1 MRNRTLADLDRVVA
15 LGGGHGLGRVLS
27 SLSSLGSRLTGIVT
41 TTDNGGSTGR
51 IRRSEGGI
59 AWGDM
64 RNCLNQ
70 LITEPSVA
78 SAMFEYRFGGN
89 GELSGHNLGNLM
101 LKALD
106 HLSVRPL
113 EAINL
118 IRNLL
123 KVDTHLIP
131 MSEHPVDLMA
141 IDDQGHEVY
150 GEVNIDQL
158 TTPIQELLLTPNVP
172 ATREAV
178 HAINEADLIIIGPGS
193 FYTSL
198 MPILL
203 LKEIAQA
210 LRRTPAPMV
219 YIGNLGRELSLPA
232 ANLKLES
239 KLAIME
245 QYVGKKVIDAVIVGP
260 KVDVSAVKERIVIQE
275 VLEAS
280 DIPYRHNHEDVTWS
294 SIAAGFKGLI
304 TSKVKSRPQCCDDD
318 AMIICG
324 CMARLKKNNSDLH
337 DLLVD
342 YYVVGMTFMSLAGKH
357 CCSDGYIGKRLQKA
371 EGIIEGMLMALDI
384 RLEMDIVVNNS
395 N

>member
-1 MRNRTLADLDRVVA
+1 MRNRTFADLDRVVA
-15 LGGGHGLGRVLS
+15 LGGGHGLGRVMS

-123 KVDTHLIP
+123 KVDAFLIP
-131 MSEHPVDLMA
+131 MSELPVDLMA
-141 IDDQGHEVY
+141 IDADGHEVY

-158 TTPIQELLLTPNVP
+158 TVAPKELMIYPSVP

-178 HAINEADLIIIGPGS
+178 EAIGEADLILIGPGS

-198 MPILL
+198 MPLL
-203 LKEIAQA
+203 LINELAQA
-210 LRRTPAPMV
+210 LRRTPAPVV
-219 YIGNLGRELSLPA
+219 YIGNLGRELSPA
-232 ANLKLES
+232 AASLTLANKLQ
-239 KLAIME
+239 LME
-245 QYVGKKVIDAVIVGP
+245 ERVGKKIIDAVVVGP
-260 KVDVSAVKERIVIQE
+260 KVDTSGMKGRVVIQE
-275 VLEAS
+275 PLEAS
-280 DIPYRHNHEDVTWS
+280 DIKYRHDRH
-294 SIAAGFKGLI
+294 
-304 TSKVKSRPQCCDDD
+304 
-318 AMIICG
+318 
-324 CMARLKKNNSDLH
+324 
-337 DLLVD
+337 LLRV
-342 YYVVGMTFMSLAGKH
+342 
-357 CCSDGYIGKRLQKA
+357 
-371 EGIIEGMLMALDI
+371 ALESAI
-384 RLEMDIVVNNS
+384 QALG
-395 N
+395 

>member
-123 KVDTHLIP
+123 
-131 MSEHPVDLMA
+131 A

-280 DIPYRHNHEDVTWS
+280 DIPYRHDRQ
-294 SIAAGFKGLI
+294 L
-304 TSKVKSRPQCCDDD
+304 
-318 AMIICG
+318 
-324 CMARLKKNNSDLH
+324 LH
-337 DLLVD
+337 NALEK
-342 YYVVGMTFMSLAGKH
+342 A
-357 CCSDGYIGKRLQKA
+357 LQ
-371 EGIIEGMLMALDI
+371 ALG
-384 RLEMDIVVNNS
+384 
-395 N
+395 

>member
-15 LGGGHGLGRVLS
+15 LGGGHGLGRVMS
-27 SLSSLGSRLTGIVT
+27 ALSSLGSRLTGIVT

-78 SAMFEYRFGGN
+78 SAMFEYRFSGN

-123 KVDTHLIP
+123 KVDAFLIP
-131 MSEHPVDLMA
+131 MSEQPVDLMA
-141 IDDQGHEVY
+141 TDNEGHMVY
-150 GEVNIDQL
+150 GEVNIDL
-158 TTPIQELLLTPNVP
+158 LESPVQELMLFPKVH

-178 HAINEADLIIIGPGS
+178 QAIAEADLILIGPGS

-198 MPILL
+198 LPLL
-203 LKEIAQA
+203 LLEDLSQA
-210 LRRTPAPMV
+210 LRRTPAPVV
-219 YIGNLGRELSLPA
+219 YIGNLGKELSVA
-232 ANLKLES
+232 AASLTLKD
-239 KLAIME
+239 KLTIME
-245 QYVGKKVIDAVIVGP
+245 QYVGKPIIDAVIVGP
-260 KVDVSAVKERIVIQE
+260 KVDVSAVSDRVVIQG
-275 VLEAS
+275 VLDAS
-280 DIPYRHNHEDVTWS
+280 DIPYRHDRH
-294 SIAAGFKGLI
+294 
-304 TSKVKSRPQCCDDD
+304 
-318 AMIICG
+318 
-324 CMARLKKNNSDLH
+324 
-337 DLLVD
+337 LLREA
-342 YYVVGMTFMSLAGKH
+342 LE
-357 CCSDGYIGKRLQKA
+357 KA
-371 EGIIEGMLMALDI
+371 VQALG
-384 RLEMDIVVNNS
+384 
-395 N
+395 

>member
-15 LGGGHGLGRVLS
+15 LGGGHGLGRVMS

-70 LITEPSVA
+70 LITEQSVA
-78 SAMFEYRFGGN
+78 SAMFEYRFSGN
-89 GELSGHNLGNLM
+89 GELAGHNLGNLM

-123 KVDTHLIP
+123 KVDAFLIP
-131 MSEHPVDLMA
+131 MSEQPLDLMA
-141 IDDQGHEVY
+141 LDSEGHAVY

-158 TTPIQELLLTPNVP
+158 TQPVQELMLFPSAQ

-178 HAINEADLIIIGPGS
+178 QAIAEADLILIGPGS

-198 MPILL
+198 LPLL
-203 LKEIAQA
+203 LPDNLAQA
-210 LRRTPAPMV
+210 LRRTPAPVV
-219 YIGNLGRELSLPA
+219 YIGNLGKELSVA
-232 ANLKLES
+232 AASLSLND
-239 KLAIME
+239 KLALME
-245 QYVGKKVIDAVIVGP
+245 QYVGKRIIDAVVVGP
-260 KVDVSAVKERIVIQE
+260 TVDVSSVTDRIVIQD

-280 DIPYRHNHEDVTWS
+280 DVPYRHDRRLLR
-294 SIAAGFKGLI
+294 AALERA
-304 TSKVKSRPQCCDDD
+304 VQ
-318 AMIICG
+318 
-324 CMARLKKNNSDLH
+324 
-337 DLLVD
+337 
-342 YYVVGMTFMSLAGKH
+342 SLG
-357 CCSDGYIGKRLQKA
+357 
-371 EGIIEGMLMALDI
+371 
-384 RLEMDIVVNNS
+384 
-395 N
+395 

>member
-15 LGGGHGLGRVLS
+15 LGGGHGLGRVMS

-70 LITEPSVA
+70 LITEQSVA
-78 SAMFEYRFGGN
+78 SAMFEYRFTGN
-89 GELSGHNLGNLM
+89 GELAGHNLGNLM

-123 KVDTHLIP
+123 KVDAFLIP
-131 MSEHPVDLMA
+131 MSEQPLDLMA
-141 IDDQGHEVY
+141 LDAEGHAVY

-158 TTPIQELLLTPNVP
+158 TQPVQELMLFPSAQ

-178 HAINEADLIIIGPGS
+178 QAIAEADLILIGPGS

-198 MPILL
+198 LPLL
-203 LKEIAQA
+203 LLDNLAQA
-210 LRRTPAPMV
+210 LRRTPAPVV
-219 YIGNLGRELSLPA
+219 YIGNLGKELSVA
-232 ANLKLES
+232 AASLSLND
-239 KLAIME
+239 KLALME
-245 QYVGKKVIDAVIVGP
+245 QYVGKRIIDAVVVGP
-260 KVDVSAVKERIVIQE
+260 RVDVSSVTDRIVIQY

-280 DIPYRHNHEDVTWS
+280 DVPYRHDRRLLR
-294 SIAAGFKGLI
+294 AALERA
-304 TSKVKSRPQCCDDD
+304 VQ
-318 AMIICG
+318 
-324 CMARLKKNNSDLH
+324 
-337 DLLVD
+337 
-342 YYVVGMTFMSLAGKH
+342 SLG
-357 CCSDGYIGKRLQKA
+357 
-371 EGIIEGMLMALDI
+371 
-384 RLEMDIVVNNS
+384 
-395 N
+395 

>member
-123 KVDTHLIP
+123 KVDAHLIP

-158 TTPIQELLLTPNVP
+158 TAPIQELLLTPNVP

-178 HAINEADLIIIGPGS
+178 HAISEADLIIIGPGS

-219 YIGNLGRELSLPA
+219 YIGNLGRELSFPA
-232 ANLKLES
+232 ANLES

-260 KVDVSAVKERIVIQE
+260 KEDVSAVKERIVIQE

-280 DIPYRHNHEDVTWS
+280 DIPYRHDRQ
-294 SIAAGFKGLI
+294 L
-304 TSKVKSRPQCCDDD
+304 
-318 AMIICG
+318 
-324 CMARLKKNNSDLH
+324 LH
-337 DLLVD
+337 SALEK
-342 YYVVGMTFMSLAGKH
+342 A
-357 CCSDGYIGKRLQKA
+357 LQ
-371 EGIIEGMLMALDI
+371 ALG
-384 RLEMDIVVNNS
+384 
-395 N
+395 

>member
-1 MRNRTLADLDRVVA
+1 MRNRTFADLDRVVA
-15 LGGGHGLGRVLS
+15 LGGGHGLGRVMS

-78 SAMFEYRFGGN
+78 STMFEYRFSGN

-106 HLSVRPL
+106 NLSIRPL

-118 IRNLL
+118 IKNLL
-123 KVDTHLIP
+123 KVEASLIP
-131 MSEHPVDLMA
+131 MSEQPVDLMA
-141 IDDQGHEVY
+141 IDDEGHEIY

-158 TTPIQELLLTPNVP
+158 KLPPRELMLTPRVS

-178 HAINEADLIIIGPGS
+178 EAIADADLILIGPGS

-198 MPILL
+198 LPILL
-203 LKEIAQA
+203 LPDIAQA

-219 YIGNLGRELSLPA
+219 YIDNLGREHSPAGDLSIEARIAL
-232 ANLKLES
+232 LEHY
-239 KLAIME
+239 I
-245 QYVGKKVIDAVIVGP
+245 GKAVIDAVVVGP
-260 KVDVSAVKERIVIQE
+260 KVDTRQVQCKVVIQQP
-275 VLEAS
+275 LEAA
-280 DIPYRHNHEDVTWS
+280 DIPYRHDRALLR
-294 SIAAGFKGLI
+294 AALEE
-304 TSKVKSRPQCCDDD
+304 
-318 AMIICG
+318 A
-324 CMARLKKNNSDLH
+324 
-337 DLLVD
+337 
-342 YYVVGMTFMSLAGKH
+342 
-357 CCSDGYIGKRLQKA
+357 LQA
-371 EGIIEGMLMALDI
+371 FG
-384 RLEMDIVVNNS
+384 
-395 N
+395 

>member
-15 LGGGHGLGRVLS
+15 LGGGHGLGRVMS
-27 SLSSLGSRLTGIVT
+27 SLSTLGSRLTGIVT

-78 SAMFEYRFGGN
+78 STMFEYRFGGN

-123 KVDTHLIP
+123 KVDAQLIP

-141 IDDQGHEVY
+141 TDDQGNAVY
-150 GEVNIDQL
+150 GEVSIDQL
-158 TTPIQELLLTPNVP
+158 LNPPQDLAVYPKVP
-172 ATREAV
+172 ATREAIESI
-178 HAINEADLIIIGPGS
+178 AEADLILIGPGS

-203 LKEIAQA
+203 LEEMDQA

-219 YIGNLGRELSLPA
+219 YIGNLGKELSPA
-232 ANLKLES
+232 AASLSLRQKLE
-239 KLAIME
+239 LME
-245 QYVGKKVIDAVIVGP
+245 QHIGKRVIDAVLVGP
-260 KVDVSAVKERIVIQE
+260 HVDVSEVADRLVIQQP
-275 VLEAS
+275 LEAS
-280 DIPYRHNHEDVTWS
+280 DIRYRHDRQLLR
-294 SIAAGFKGLI
+294 AA
-304 TSKVKSRPQCCDDD
+304 
-318 AMIICG
+318 
-324 CMARLKKNNSDLH
+324 
-337 DLLVD
+337 
-342 YYVVGMTFMSLAGKH
+342 
-357 CCSDGYIGKRLQKA
+357 
-371 EGIIEGMLMALDI
+371 
-384 RLEMDIVVNNS
+384 LEQAVQQLG
-395 N
+395 

>member
-1 MRNRTLADLDRVVA
+1 MCMRTRTFADLDRVVA
-15 LGGGHGLGRVLS
+15 LGGGHGLGRVMS

-70 LITEPSVA
+70 LIAEPSIA
-78 SAMFEYRFGGN
+78 SAMFEYRFSGN

-123 KVDTHLIP
+123 KVDAFLIP
-131 MSEHPVDLMA
+131 MSEQPVDLMA
-141 IDDQGHEVY
+141 IDHEGHEVY

-158 TTPIQELLLTPNVP
+158 PRVPKELMLSPPVP

-178 HAINEADLIIIGPGS
+178 EAIAEADLILIGPGS

-198 MPILL
+198 LPILL
-203 LKEIAQA
+203 LDEMAQA
-210 LRRTPAPMV
+210 LRRTPATMV
-219 YIGNLGRELSLPA
+219 FIDNLGKEHSPA
-232 ANLKLES
+232 ANLT
-239 KLAIME
+239 LADRVGIME
-245 QYVGKKVIDAVIVGP
+245 
-260 KVDVSAVKERIVIQE
+260 
-275 VLEAS
+275 
-280 DIPYRHNHEDVTWS
+280 H
-294 SIAAGFKGLI
+294 
-304 TSKVKSRPQCCDDD
+304 
-318 AMIICG
+318 
-324 CMARLKKNNSDLH
+324 
-337 DLLVD
+337 
-342 YYVVGMTFMSLAGKH
+342 
-357 CCSDGYIGKRLQKA
+357 YIGKRVIDA
-371 EGIIEGMLMALDI
+371 
-384 RLEMDIVVNNS
+384 IVVGPKTDTTGLENRAIVQTPLDAADVPYRHDRVLLRNALEKAIQTLG
-395 N
+395 